1 MKQKSFAGFDFDIY
15 RKKTRKE
22 EFLDMMDEIIPWD
35 EMTDIISPY
44 YPAPVGPG
52 RRPIGIKK
60 MLKIYFLQKWY
71 NISDPTMEESLYDS
85 HAMKKFVGIDLGNE
99 SAPDE
104 STILK
109 FRHLLEERGLG
120 EKIFEAVNKYLG
132 ENGIR
137 VSGGTIVDA
146 TIIHAPTST
155 KNQEQK
161 RDSEMSSTKKGNKW
175 YFGMKSHIGVDSKNQ
190 LIHSMTVT
198 TASVHDSQELAKLLH
213 GQETRVYGDKAYTGQ
228 KDKIREKCI
237 HGRDFTL
244 KKSFRNHPLTEK
256 EKKSNRIKN
265 SVRALVEYP
274 FLVMKRIFGFEKVRY
289 RGLYKNEN
297 HLYTMF
303 ALINLYIQRRHLLA
317 LTG

>member
-1 MKQKSFAGFDFDIY
+1 
-15 RKKTRKE
+15 
-22 EFLDMMDEIIPWD
+22 MDEIIPWD
-35 EMTDIISPY
+35 EMAGIIEPY
-44 YPAPVGPG
+44 YPEPVGPG

-71 NISDPTMEESLYDS
+71 NVSDPGMEECLYDS
-85 HAMKKFVGIDLGNE
+85 YSMRKFVEIDFGNE

-109 FRHLLEERGLG
+109 FRHLLEEKGLG
-120 EKIFEAVNKYLG
+120 KKIFELVNNYLG

-137 VSGGTIVDA
+137 VSGETIVDA

-155 KNQEQK
+155 KNQEKK

-175 YFGMKSHIGVDSKNQ
+175 YFGMKAHIGVDNKNQ
-190 LIHSMTVT
+190 LIHSMSVT
-198 TASVHDSQELAKLLH
+198 TASVHDSQELPNLLH
-213 GQETRVYGDKAYTGQ
+213 GRETRVYGDKAYAGQ
-228 KDKIREKCI
+228 KDKIREKCV

-244 KKSFRNHPLTEK
+244 KKAFRNHPLTEK
-256 EKKSNRIKN
+256 EKKSDTIKN
-265 SVRALVEYP
+265 RVRALVEYP

-297 HLYTMF
+297 HLYTMC

-317 LTG
+317 CTG